1 MERKQRKPLWISHA
15 FSKIQKLWCLVRRY
29 CHMSL
34 CMIILLI
41 RTNVRDQYLLSFI
54 YNTLGPQNFNA

>member
-1 MERKQRKPLWISHA
+1 MESKQRKQLWISH
-15 FSKIQKLWCLVRRY
+15 LVIRFKSCGRY